1 MSSLKGTGFVLQA
14 AIAAACLLL
23 AAGVRAQDTST
34 SSSAQTGQPTVTTD
48 VTSATVVYVSGNDLV
63 VKMSDGQVKNLVV
76 PDDRTVNVDGKE
88 LNVHDLRPGMRLTR
102 TITTTTT
109 PHTVKTVTTI
119 KGKVFFPQPPDY
131 VILTLPDG
139 KNKRYNIPKGQM
151 FDINGQ
157 QVDAFGLRKGM
168 VISATV
174 VTEAPETVAKMA
186 TTVTGTPAP
195 APPPPAT
202 PPPQQVLLIAVP
214 VSSPAP
220 QPQAQQPEAQPT
232 VAQNLPK
239 TGSYLPLI
247 ALAGAM
253 MVGLAALR
261 LVSRS

>member
-14 AIAAACLLL
+14 AVAAACVLF

-34 SSSAQTGQPTVTTD
+34 SSVTQSGQASVTTD
-48 VTSATVVYVSGNDLV
+48 VKSAEVVYVSGNDLV
-63 VKMSDGQVKNLVV
+63 VKTDDGQVKNFVV
-76 PDDRTVNVDGKE
+76 PDDKTVNVDGRD
-88 LNVHDLRPGMRLTR
+88 LTVHDLRPGMRLTR

-109 PHTVKTVTTI
+109 PRTITTI
-119 KGKVFFPQPPDY
+119 RTVKGKVFHAMPPNS

-139 KNKRYNIPKGQM
+139 TNKQYNIPKGQM
-151 FDINGQ
+151 FNVDGKDL
-157 QVDAFGLRKGM
+157 DAFGLRKGM

-174 VTEAPETVAKMA
+174 VTEAPETVAS
-186 TTVTGTPAP
+186 TTNAVTGTAP
-195 APPPPAT
+195 PPPPPAT

-214 VSSPAP
+214 VSRPAP
-220 QPQAQQPEAQPT
+220 QAQEQPT
-232 VAQNLPK
+232 VAQTLPK

-253 MVGLAALR
+253 MAGLAALR

>member
-1 MSSLKGTGFVLQA
+1 MRSLKGTGIVLQA
-14 AIAAACLLL
+14 AVAIACALL
-23 AAGVRAQDTST
+23 ATGARAQDTST
-34 SSSAQTGQPTVTTD
+34 SNAAQTGQPTVTTD

-63 VKMSDGQVKNLVV
+63 IRTSDGQVKNLVV
-76 PDDRTVNVDGKE
+76 ADDRTVNVDGKD
-88 LNVHDLRPGMRLTR
+88 LTVHDLRPGMRLTR

-109 PHTVKTVTTI
+109 PHTVTTVRTV
-119 KGKVFFPQPPDY
+119 KGKVFFPQPPDA

-139 KNKRYNIPKGQM
+139 TNKRYNIPKGQM
-151 FDINGQ
+151 FNVDGKD
-157 QVDAFGLRKGM
+157 VDAFGLRKGM

-174 VTEAPETVAKMA
+174 VTEAPETVAKVA

-202 PPPQQVLLIAVP
+202 PPPQQVLLIEVP
-214 VSSPAP
+214 VYRAAP
-220 QPQAQQPEAQPT
+220 QPQPQAQPT

-239 TGSYLPLI
+239 TASYLPLI
-247 ALAGAM
+247 GLLGAM